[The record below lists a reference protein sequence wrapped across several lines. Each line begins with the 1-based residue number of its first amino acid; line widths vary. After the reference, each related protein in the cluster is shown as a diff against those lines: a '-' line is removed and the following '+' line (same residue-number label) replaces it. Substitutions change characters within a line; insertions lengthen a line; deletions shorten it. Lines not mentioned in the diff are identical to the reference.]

1 MKRHRKRDFPRKR
14 KRAREVKASK
24 ASAEKKP
31 AVAGLW
37 WDRLEVALSI
47 HKLPQR
53 YGRVLWP
60 LNKMAAAT
68 LPDAAVKRLERRH
81 ESRQRAGDQKA
92 MVEYLGST
100 IANRNTWVSVP
111 FLSEQVTDGK
121 LHLLTCSRIGVLHR
135 DYMLPGG
142 SRENRYHVIEIP
154 HSVSECGIE
163 IGEILNISES
173 YPNLSSAQ
181 RAGKEYHAC
190 MVGAPRPYQDRT
202 AMTRY
207 LASIQGMG

>member
-1 MKRHRKRDFPRKR
+1 MKKRKKRGFPRKR
-14 KRAREVKASK
+14 KRAREVKAS
-24 ASAEKKP
+24 AEKKP
-31 AVAGLW
+31 AVVALS

-68 LPDAAVKRLERRH
+68 LPDATAERLEGRH

-111 FLSEQVTDGK
+111 SLSEQVTDGK

-142 SRENRYHVIEIP
+142 ARENRYHVIEIL
-154 HSVSECGIE
+154 HSVSEHGIS

-173 YPNLSSAQ
+173 YPNLPSAQ
-181 RAGKEYHAC
+181 RAGREYHAC

-207 LASIQGMG
+207 LASIQGKD